1 VTDTGLIAGVD
12 EAGRGPLAGPVVA
25 AAVILDPSRP
35 IAGLG
40 DSKRLSEKR
49 REALY
54 PQIIELALA
63 HCIVFVER
71 IEIDRINIFQ
81 ATMQGMVRAVSGLD
95 PAPGHALIDGNRVP
109 QGLPCPAEAIVG
121 GDGSEAAIG
130 AASILAKVARDRYM
144 VALEQ
149 RFPGYGF
156 ARHKGYGTRDHQ
168 QAIRELGPSPVHRRS
183 FPVLRELRG
192 ECSAPFYALRARIA
206 DATTAAVLRGA
217 EAELETR
224 RDDLAEA
231 EQRKLRTLLQRR
243 WRGIAP

>member
-1 VTDTGLIAGVD
+1 VVFPPETWIAGVD
-12 EAGRGPLAGPVVA
+12 
-25 AAVILDPSRP
+25 
-35 IAGLG
+35 
-40 DSKRLSEKR
+40 DSKRLDPAR
-49 REALY
+49 RAGLAE
-54 PQIIELALA
+54 QIRERAA
-63 HCIVFVER
+63 GVCVGVASVE
-71 IEIDRINIFQ
+71 EIDRLNIYQ
-81 ATMQGMVRAVSGLD
+81 AALLAMRRAVEGL
-95 PAPGHALIDGNRVP
+95 PEAPEHVLVDARTIPDLAVP
-109 QGLPCPAEAIVG
+109 QNPFAK
-121 GDGSEAAIG
+121 GDGIDFSIA
-130 AASILAKVARDRYM
+130 AASIVAKTHRDALMEELDARY
-144 VALEQ
+144 
-149 RFPGYGF
+149 PGYGF